1 MRRFGA
7 RGKALALEQASMGL
21 GSTVLVVFAM
31 WSSQDAADRRRGMA
45 KVIHMMV
52 RVRDEQRSVE
62 FYQKAFGLAVADRF
76 DFDDFT
82 LVYLRN
88 PENDF
93 EVELTV
99 NKGREQPYQHGDGYG
114 HVAFAVDD
122 LDAEHR
128 RFAQLGLQPA
138 EIKEFHRDGALM
150 ARFFF
155 VQDPDGY
162 KIEIL
167 QRHGRYQ

>member
-1 MRRFGA
+1 
-7 RGKALALEQASMGL
+7 
-21 GSTVLVVFAM
+21 
-31 WSSQDAADRRRGMA
+31 MA
-45 KVIHMMV
+45 KAIHMMV
-52 RVRDEQRSVE
+52 RVLDERRAVE
-62 FYQKAFGLAVADRF
+62 FYGQAFGMKIADRF

-99 NKGREQPYQHGDGYG
+99 NKGREQ
-114 HVAFAVDD
+114 AVS
-122 LDAEHR
+122 AR
-128 RFAQLGLQPA
+128 RRVRPRRVRGRRPRRRAQAASRLGEEPA
-138 EIKEFHRDGALM
+138 DIKEFQGDGGLM

-162 KIEIL
+162 KIEVL
-167 QRHGRYQ
+167 QRHGRYR